1 MAYLY
6 TQANDLAKI
15 SEQEYGTGE
24 EIWFT
29 YFDSC
34 IGVIARKGDNVTGVH
49 LVRLSKDATYFDNS
63 AAQGCVD
70 LLPDAYDDV
79 VVFGVNDE
87 WEADEKVKAGYAH
100 LLSLLT
106 NPTKKQYG
114 SAKYGFRVKNSKI
127 QFGIIDEGDKEWYDV

>member
-29 YFDSC
+29 HFDSC
-34 IGVIARKGDNVTGVH
+34 IGVIARKGDDVTGVH
-49 LVRLSKDATYFDNS
+49 LVRLSKSESYFDNS

-79 VVFGVNDE
+79 VVIGLLSE
-87 WEADEKVKAGYAH
+87 WAESESVKGGYEH

-106 NPTKKQYG
+106 NPTKIQYG
-114 SAKYGFRVKNSKI
+114 AGTYGFRVHNSRMQLGYI
-127 QFGIIDEGDKEWYDV
+127 YDSEKEWINV